1 MKKSIIGAG
10 GFAKEVYWS
19 LNPIERNDTV
29 FFVDDIYWDGTD
41 EKILPLSL
49 FESEKYE
56 VVVAI
61 ADSKHRERIINR
73 LPKNTK
79 YFTHIHPSA
88 QIHGEDVTIGGGS
101 IICAGT
107 IITTNVKIGK
117 HSHINLITTIGHD
130 CVIGDYFTTAPGV
143 QISGNETIGDRVY
156 FGTRSCIKQKLNVC
170 NDVIIGMNAG
180 VIKNITESGT
190 YVGTP
195 AKKVLY
201 EKI

>member
-1 MKKSIIGAG
+1 MKKGIIGAG
-10 GFAKEVYWS
+10 GFGREVYWS
-19 LNPIERNDTV
+19 LNPIERNNTV
-29 FFVDDIYWDGTD
+29 FFVDDEYWDD
-41 EKILPLSL
+41 SDDKILPLSL
-49 FESEKYE
+49 FNTDKYE

-61 ADSKHRERIINR
+61 ADSNHRQRIVES
-73 LPKNTK
+73 LPKGTK
-79 YFTHIHPSA
+79 YFTHIHPSV
-88 QIHGEDVTIGGGS
+88 QIHGEDVIIGEGS

-117 HSHINLITTIGHD
+117 HAHINLITTIGHD

-156 FGTRSCIKQKLNVC
+156 FGTRSCVKQKLKVC

-180 VIKNITESGT
+180 VTKDITESGT

-195 AKKVLY
+195 AKKI
-201 EKI
+201 K